1 MGATAHITKTNNHIV
16 GATTRIVETKKN
28 ILGATT
34 HIARTAPHYVWTR
47 AHYVTIWEFGKVI
60 SGKFVGINKKVV
72 PLHLKMR
79 YCAHKVRAKNSP
91 YRRNTSPEADK
102 MGIGAG

>member
-1 MGATAHITKTNNHIV
+1 MGATTRTTKTNNHIV
-16 GATTRIVETKKN
+16 GATMY
-28 ILGATT
+28 
-34 HIARTAPHYVWTR
+34 IAKTAPHYVWTR

-91 YRRNTSPEADK
+91 YRRKTSPEANK
-102 MGIGAG
+102 MGTGAGQTGYKINKI